1 MTAPAAQAAWKL
13 DNLSMQSMPLLLPVA
28 LPILFWGAYHYH
40 KDRYLPEP
48 PGNLAA
54 CFALGLLAAAMSKA
68 LYVALGPL
76 GLRYDAFELAAS
88 NTVGLFAFAML
99 AIGPIEELSKLLPF
113 LIVVTRFRHFDE
125 PMDGLIY
132 ASFIG
137 LGYAT
142 AENLNYLAYLTPV
155 EAAARGFAGPVVHIL
170 FASIWAYW
178 ISSALLAKKSIWRP
192 AIIGFGLA
200 AALHGVYDFLV
211 LLRPIAALPMAAM
224 LIIAIWIW
232 RLRVLRQLHRDAVA
246 RDEAAS

>member
-1 MTAPAAQAAWKL
+1 VTAAAAQAAWKL
-13 DNLSMQSMPLLLPVA
+13 DNRSMQSLSLLLPVV
-28 LPILFWGAYHYH
+28 LPVLFWGAYHYH
-40 KDRYLPEP
+40 KDRHLPEP

-88 NTVGLFAFAML
+88 NTAGLFAYSML

-142 AENLNYLAYLTPV
+142 AENLNYLDYLTPV

-178 ISSALLAKKSIWRP
+178 VSSALLAGNSLRGP
-192 AIIGFGLA
+192 AVTGFGLA
-200 AALHGVYDFLV
+200 AGLHGVYDFLV
-211 LLRPIAALPMAAM
+211 LLRPFAALPLAAM

-246 RDEAAS
+246 REEVAS

>member
-1 MTAPAAQAAWKL
+1 M
-13 DNLSMQSMPLLLPVA
+13 
-28 LPILFWGAYHYH
+28 LFWGAYHYH
-40 KDRYLPEP
+40 KDRHLPEP
-48 PGNLAA
+48 PDNLAL
-54 CFALGLLAAAMSKA
+54 CFALGLLAAALSKA
-68 LYVALGPL
+68 LYMALGPL

-88 NTVGLFAFAML
+88 NSPGLFAFSML
-99 AIGPIEELSKLLPF
+99 AIGPIEEFSKLLPF

-142 AENLNYLAYLTPV
+142 AENLTYLAYLTPL

-178 ISSALLAKKSIWRP
+178 VSRALLARKAIWKP
-192 AIIGFGLA
+192 AVAGFSLA
-200 AALHGVYDFLV
+200 AGLHGIYDFLV
-211 LLRPIAALPMAAM
+211 LLRPVAALPMAAM

-232 RLRVLRQLHRDAVA
+232 RLRVLRQLHRDAVTRSKA
-246 RDEAAS
+246 DL